1 MLRGLVI
8 VGVALT
14 VLVATPFFLYQSV
27 AYFFAIDDIDVQVML
42 MWVFAVVGLSFPFTA
57 LLAFGLSNVV
67 TRLLYLISAVL
78 FGFGI
83 YFLMATG
90 LAWAIFGV
98 TGLVGYSLDMTVP
111 YAILTAGALAVTSYG
126 LWNGLRL
133 PVNRI
138 DVEIENLPPQW
149 DGKTVVHLSDIHLGP
164 IYRNGFLRRIARKC
178 AQINPELILITGD
191 LFDGACP
198 NPFAFVEA
206 LDELK
211 AKKGVF
217 FAMGNHEGYLRFTR
231 PFEALK
237 KTRIRVLDDELVDLD
252 GLQIVGIG
260 YPDLRT
266 GKLKQNPV
274 DIDTY
279 NKEAPTILLY
289 HTPTSVNVTFADP
302 GTQQVDTYLSPD
314 TDFQFQIENGIDLQL
329 SGHTHAGQMFPFNLL
344 TKGVFNGYDAGL
356 HRIGSFA
363 IFTSAGTGTWGPPI
377 RTAGDS
383 EIVAIR
389 LVAKV

>member
-8 VGVALT
+8 VT
-14 VLVATPFFLYQSV
+14 VTLSILVATPFLFYHSV
-27 AYFFAIDDIDVQVML
+27 TLFFGIDDVDAQVRL
-42 MWVFAVVGLSFPFTA
+42 MWLFAVIGLSFPFAA
-57 LLAFGLSNVV
+57 LLAFGLSNIV
-67 TRLLYLISAVL
+67 TRLLYLVSAVL
-78 FGFGI
+78 FGFGM

-90 LAWAIFGV
+90 LAWAIYGISV
-98 TGLVGYSLDMTVP
+98 LVAQPLDMAIT
-111 YAILTAGALAVTSYG
+111 YAILTGFALFVTLFG
-126 LWNGLRL
+126 LLRAFHL
-133 PVNRI
+133 RVNHL
-138 DVEIENLPPQW
+138 DVEIANLPPQW

-164 IYRNGFLRRIARKC
+164 IYRNGFVRRITSKIAE
-178 AQINPELILITGD
+178 IDPELVLITGD

-198 NPFAFVEA
+198 DPFAFVEA
-206 LDELK
+206 LDELD
-211 AKKGVF
+211 AQMGVF

-237 KTRIRVLDDELVDLD
+237 KTRIRVLDDELVEID

-266 GKLKQNPV
+266 GKLKRNPFV
-274 DIDTY
+274 ADSY
-279 NKEAPTILLY
+279 SKRSPTILLH
-289 HTPTSVNVTFADP
+289 HTPTSVNVSFSDA

-314 TDFQFQIENGIDLQL
+314 TDFQLQIESGVDLQL
-329 SGHTHAGQMFPFNLL
+329 SGHTHAGQIFPFNVL
-344 TKGVFNGYDAGL
+344 TKRLFNGYDAGL
-356 HRIGSFA
+356 HHVGDFA

-389 LVAKV
+389 LVAKA